1 MLMLW
6 KRLTFYLFKG
16 VMMIREKLNYKKI
29 NEFIANLNE
38 REKKYT
44 IKRIRDE
51 IYKNEYMNV
60 NFTINN
66 IKVIK

>member
-1 MLMLW
+1 
-6 KRLTFYLFKG
+6 
-16 VMMIREKLNYKKI
+16 MIREKLNYKKI